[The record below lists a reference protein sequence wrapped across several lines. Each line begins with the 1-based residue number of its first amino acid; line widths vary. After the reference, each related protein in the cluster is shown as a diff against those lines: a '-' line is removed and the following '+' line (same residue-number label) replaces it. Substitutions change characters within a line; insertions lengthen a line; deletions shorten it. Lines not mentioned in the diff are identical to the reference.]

1 MSLGGIALATDFAL
15 LIVAAAVLSYV
26 ARLTGQPTIV
36 AYILTG
42 VVVGPIGLGIVG
54 EDQLIEILSELGL
67 GFLLFLLGIEM
78 RFDDIREIM
87 RPVGMI
93 AVGQAVLQAVASTAV
108 ALALG
113 FTLFQSLMLALATTF
128 GATPIIVKVL
138 GDKGDLKTLYGKADV
153 GILIFQD
160 IYLVLALAILAVG
173 TVDDTAEIATSIGR
187 VLILM
192 VAIGLVAYAASKY
205 VLPSLLRAS
214 AANKSTLFTVGIAWA
229 FVFIFAAEALELSV
243 ELGAFIAGLS
253 LAQLPYSTELKER
266 MRPAT
271 NFFIAVFFASIAL
284 QMERG
289 QLLAYWQEALLACAA
304 LLVINFG
311 IVFGL
316 FYSQRFDIET
326 SFLGTISMLQVSE
339 FSVVLGAL
347 AVNEGFVEEGILGFL
362 SLMALVTM
370 PISTYYVRY
379 NREIFDR
386 VEPFL
391 SRFEREDT
399 ITVDPVEHDDHAVL
413 VGYSRFTAELA
424 EVLTDADTADVTD
437 VVVIEDGAAY
447 VDELSAAEYAF
458 IFGNARH
465 GEIRQEANI
474 GGATVLVSVAD
485 RTDVNRRLIEETAD
499 TDTLSIILATDEED
513 AQALRDAGADYV
525 VAETKLVGTELATL
539 LELLDDR
546 EAFEERMASVT
557 ARARSEGVRAD
568 GGECDGEGDSGRAD
582 GGEDNGKVNSG
593 RAGDGGA
600 DDDRTAGGE
609 DSDRRGEG
617 ETDV

>member
-78 RFDDIREIM
+78 RFDDIKEIM
-87 RPVGMI
+87 RPVGVI
-93 AVGQAVLQAVASTAV
+93 AVGQAVLQAIASTAV
-108 ALALG
+108 ALALE

-192 VAIGLVAYAASKY
+192 ALIGLVAYAASKY

-304 LLVINFG
+304 LLVINFA

-316 FYSQRFDIET
+316 FYSQRFDMET

-379 NREIFDR
+379 NREIFAR
-386 VEPFL
+386 VEPYL

-399 ITVDPVEHDDHAVL
+399 IEAAPVEYEDHAVI
-413 VGYSRFTAELA
+413 VGYNRFTAELA
-424 EVLTDADTADVTD
+424 TLLEDTVED
-437 VVVIEDGAAY
+437 VVVVEDGAEY
-447 VDELSAAEYAF
+447 VEELAEGDHEF

-465 GEIRQEANI
+465 GEIRQEANV
-474 GGATVLVSVAD
+474 AEADVLVSVATRD
-485 RTDVNRRLIEETAD
+485 DVNRRLVEETPE
-499 TDTLSIILATDEED
+499 TISIVRATTEES
-513 AQALRDAGADYV
+513 AQRLRDDGADYV
-525 VAETKLVGTELATL
+525 VETAGLVGTELA
-539 LELLDDR
+539 ELLATFDDR
-546 EAFEERMASVT
+546 EAFDQRLAELSE
-557 ARARSEGVRAD
+557 RARSETLRANESVEPTAASRD
-568 GGECDGEGDSGRAD
+568 GGRDRT
-582 GGEDNGKVNSG
+582 
-593 RAGDGGA
+593 RHR
-600 DDDRTAGGE
+600 DDDR
-609 DSDRRGEG
+609 DRRNDENGG

>member
-15 LIVAAAVLSYV
+15 LIVAAAVLSYA

-78 RFDDIREIM
+78 RFDDIKEIM
-87 RPVGMI
+87 RPVGVI
-93 AVGQAVLQAVASTAV
+93 AVGQAVLQAIASTAV

-160 IYLVLALAILAVG
+160 IYLVLALAILTVG

-192 VAIGLVAYAASKY
+192 IAIGLVAYAASKY

-379 NREIFDR
+379 NREIFAR
-386 VEPFL
+386 IEPYL

-399 ITVDPVEHDDHAVL
+399 IEADPVEYEDHAVI
-413 VGYSRFTAELA
+413 VGYNRFTAEIATLL
-424 EVLTDADTADVTD
+424 EDAVED
-437 VVVIEDGAAY
+437 VVIVEDGAEY
-447 VDELSAAEYAF
+447 VEELAEGDHEF

-465 GEIRQEANI
+465 GEIRQEANV
-474 GGATVLVSVAD
+474 AEADVLVSVATRD
-485 RTDVNRRLIEETAD
+485 DVNRRLVEETPE
-499 TDTLSIILATDEED
+499 TISIVRTTTEAS
-513 AQALRDAGADYV
+513 AQRLRDHGADYV
-525 VAETKLVGTELATL
+525 VETAGLVGTELA
-539 LELLDDR
+539 ELLATFDDR
-546 EAFEERMASVT
+546 EAFDQRLAELSE
-557 ARARSEGVRAD
+557 RARSETLRANESVDPASTSRD
-568 GGECDGEGDSGRAD
+568 GSRGRTHH
-582 GGEDNGKVNSG
+582 
-593 RAGDGGA
+593 R
-600 DDDRTAGGE
+600 DDER
-609 DSDRRGEG
+609 DRRNDENGG

>member
-15 LIVAAAVLSYV
+15 LIVAAAVLSYA

-87 RPVGMI
+87 RPVGVI
-93 AVGQAVLQAVASTAV
+93 AVGQAVLQAIASTAV

-160 IYLVLALAILAVG
+160 IYLVLALAILTVG

-316 FYSQRFDIET
+316 FYSQRFDMET

-399 ITVDPVEHDDHAVL
+399 IEADPVEYEDHAVI
-413 VGYSRFTAELA
+413 VGYNRFTAELA
-424 EVLTDADTADVTD
+424 TLLEDAVED
-437 VVVIEDGAAY
+437 VVIVEDGAEY
-447 VDELSAAEYAF
+447 VEELAEGDHEF

-465 GEIRQEANI
+465 GEIRQEANV
-474 GGATVLVSVAD
+474 AEADVLVSVATRD
-485 RTDVNRRLIEETAD
+485 DVNRRLVEETPE
-499 TDTLSIILATDEED
+499 TISIVRTTTEAS
-513 AQALRDAGADYV
+513 AQRLRDHGADYV
-525 VAETKLVGTELATL
+525 VETAGLVGTELA
-539 LELLDDR
+539 ELLATFDDR
-546 EAFEERMASVT
+546 EAFDQRLAELSE
-557 ARARSEGVRAD
+557 RARSETLRANESVDPASTSRDD
-568 GGECDGEGDSGRAD
+568 GR
-582 GGEDNGKVNSG
+582 
-593 RAGDGGA
+593 
-600 DDDRTAGGE
+600 DRTRHRDE
-609 DSDRRGEG
+609 ERDRRNDENGG